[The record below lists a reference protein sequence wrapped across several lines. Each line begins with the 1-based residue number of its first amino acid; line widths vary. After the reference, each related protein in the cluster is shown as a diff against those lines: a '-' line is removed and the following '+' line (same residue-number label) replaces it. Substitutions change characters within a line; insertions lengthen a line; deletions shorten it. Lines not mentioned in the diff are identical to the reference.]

1 MAQNNAS
8 DNLAGRSANVFREA
22 VCIDTR
28 RIYDACSDKDCI
40 RDMQVLF
47 TDEGQQLIDCA
58 NIIKT
63 RCAEVV
69 AVYFEVAPLAFNK
82 GFFSV
87 DMTFFFK
94 IVCTVCSAPGCAP
107 TLVEG
112 LGIFCKKVILF
123 GSEAGV
129 RTFSTAQCFT
139 TPCPNNPTVNVQVLD
154 PMILA
159 SRICEESEQKPPHP
173 HPHHIAPPPADVASQ
188 FTGSFECVCP
198 RRTLYV
204 TLGLF
209 SIVQLT
215 RQVQIMVPIYDFC
228 IPNSECTASDLNS
241 DPCELFSKV
250 DFPTDEFFP
259 PKLADF
265 ESN

>member
-1 MAQNNAS
+1 MVSNNAS

-40 RDMQVLF
+40 RDMQVIF
-47 TDEGQQLIDCA
+47 TDEGQRLIDEA

-63 RCAEVV
+63 RCAEVI

-94 IVCTVCSAPGCAP
+94 IVCTVCAEPCSTP

-112 LGIFCKKVILF
+112 LGVFCKKVILF

-129 RTFSTAQCFT
+129 RTFSTSQCLNS
-139 TPCPNNPTVNVQVLD
+139 PSQCNPTVNVQVLD

-159 SRICEESEQKPPHP
+159 SRICEDIDPRPHSM
-173 HPHHIAPPPADVASQ
+173 ITPPPPLEVANK
-188 FTGSFECVCP
+188 FCGCFEKVCG

-209 SIVQLT
+209 SIVQLM

-228 IPNSECTASDLNS
+228 IPKSECEAVDLNS

-265 ESN
+265 DAD

>member
-1 MAQNNAS
+1 MAQNNAG
-8 DNLAGRSANVFREA
+8 DTAGRPVNSFREA
-22 VCIDTR
+22 ICIDTR
-28 RIYDACSDKDCI
+28 RIYDACSAKECI
-40 RDMQVLF
+40 RDMEVIF

-58 NIIKT
+58 SIIKT
-63 RCAEVV
+63 RCAEVA
-69 AVYFEVAPLAFNK
+69 AVYFEVSPLAFNK

-107 TLVEG
+107 AIVEG

-123 GSEAGV
+123 GSDAGV
-129 RTFSTAQCFT
+129 RTFSTAESLTQAGCGT
-139 TPCPNNPTVNVQVLD
+139 PTVNVQVLD

-159 SRICEESEQKPPHP
+159 SHICEEKGPERPKPRSIPM
-173 HPHHIAPPPADVASQ
+173 PPPEVAAQ
-188 FTGSFECVCP
+188 FSGCFNEVCP

-209 SIVQLT
+209 SIVQLM
-215 RQVQIMVPIYDFC
+215 RQVQVMIPIYDFC
-228 IPNSECTASDLNS
+228 IPNSECAAADALNS

-265 ESN
+265 DCD

>member
-1 MAQNNAS
+1 MNCANAG
-8 DNLAGRSANVFREA
+8 DNLSGRSANVFREA

-40 RDMQVLF
+40 RDMQVIF
-47 TDEGQQLIDCA
+47 TDEGQQLIDAA

-63 RCAEVV
+63 RCAEVLS
-69 AVYFEVAPLAFNK
+69 VYFEVTPLAFNK

-94 IVCTVCSAPGCAP
+94 IVFTVCPAAGCTP

-123 GSEAGV
+123 GSDAGV
-129 RTFSTAQCFT
+129 KTFSTEGAVGEQQSCS
-139 TPCPNNPTVNVQVLD
+139 PIVNVQVLD

-159 SRICEESEQKPPHP
+159 SRVCEQKNGETAVTV
-173 HPHHIAPPPADVASQ
+173 APPPPEEIASQ
-188 FTGSFECVCP
+188 FCGSFADVSGS
-198 RRTLYV
+198 RTIYV

-209 SIVQLT
+209 SIVQLM
-215 RQVQIMVPIYDFC
+215 RQVQVMVPIYDFC
-228 IPNSECTASDLNS
+228 IPKSECGSSADLNS

-250 DFPTDEFFP
+250 EFPTDEFFP

-265 ESN
+265 EAD

>member
-1 MAQNNAS
+1 MISANAG

-28 RIYDACSDKDCI
+28 RIYDACSDEDCI
-40 RDMQVLF
+40 RDMQVIF
-47 TDEGQQLIDCA
+47 TDEGQQLIDEA

-63 RCAEVV
+63 RCAEVLS
-69 AVYFEVAPLAFNK
+69 VYFEVTPLAFNK

-87 DMTFFFK
+87 DITFFFK
-94 IVCTVCSAPGCAP
+94 IVFTVCQAAGCTP

-123 GSEAGV
+123 GSDAGV
-129 RTFSTAQCFT
+129 KTFSTEKCLCGEASCA
-139 TPCPNNPTVNVQVLD
+139 PIVNVQVLD
-154 PMILA
+154 PMVLA
-159 SRICEESEQKPPHP
+159 SKICEQHCGENNVTLT
-173 HPHHIAPPPADVASQ
+173 PPPPDEVAQQ
-188 FTGSFECVCP
+188 FCGSFENV
-198 RRTLYV
+198 RGSRTIYV

-209 SIVQLT
+209 SIVQLM
-215 RQVQIMVPIYDFC
+215 RQVQVMVPIYDFC
-228 IPNSECTASDLNS
+228 IPKSECGNVADLNS

-250 DFPTDEFFP
+250 EFPTDEFFP

-265 ESN
+265 EAD

>member
-1 MAQNNAS
+1 MNSANAG
-8 DNLAGRSANVFREA
+8 DNLSGRSANVFREA

-40 RDMQVLF
+40 RDMQVIF
-47 TDEGQQLIDCA
+47 TDEGQRLIDEA

-63 RCAEVV
+63 RCAEVISV
-69 AVYFEVAPLAFNK
+69 CFEVTPLAFNK

-87 DMTFFFK
+87 DMTYFFK
-94 IVCTVCSAPGCAP
+94 VVFTVCQATGSTP

-123 GSEAGV
+123 GSDAGV
-129 RTFSTAQCFT
+129 KTFSTEQNCSTDQSCA
-139 TPCPNNPTVNVQVLD
+139 PTVNVQVLD
-154 PMILA
+154 PMVLA
-159 SRICEESEQKPPHP
+159 SRVCEQNNGAINVTVTPL
-173 HPHHIAPPPADVASQ
+173 PPAEIASQ
-188 FTGSFECVCP
+188 FSGSFTNVSGS
-198 RRTLYV
+198 RTIYV

-215 RQVQIMVPIYDFC
+215 RQVQVMVPIYDFC
-228 IPNSECTASDLNS
+228 IPKSECGSSADLNS

-265 ESN
+265 EAD